1 MSDAIVL
8 SNAEIVTGEHQFRG
22 YVVVSD
28 GRIVEIGDGRPPEA
42 GIDFGGDYLL
52 PGLVE
57 LHTDHLEVHFMP
69 RPKVEWPAVS
79 AVLAHDAQ
87 VIGSGITTVFDAL
100 RVGNDYDDEKF
111 GARMKKLAEAIAEA
125 KIQGLTRAEHFVHL
139 RCEISCADVVE
150 EMEPFLKDPQ
160 LKLVSVMDH
169 TPGQRQFID
178 VSKWKTY
185 YAGKRGASEA
195 EMNERIVRRRAIHAQ
210 YADANRRAIVGL
222 CQAHGVILASHD
234 DATLG
239 HVEEALAD
247 GMHIAE
253 FPTTVEAAAASH
265 SAGMK
270 VLMGAPNVVRGGSH
284 SGNVSARA
292 LAENGVLDV
301 LSSDYVPTSLLMAAF
316 ALRDVVSIG
325 GLPGAVRL
333 VSKNPADAVGFNDRG
348 EIAVMKRADLI
359 RVDAASGQPVVRAA
373 WREGRRVS

>member
-1 MSDAIVL
+1 MSETLVL
-8 SNAEIVTGEHQFRG
+8 SNAEIVTAEHQFRG
-22 YVVVSD
+22 YVVVQD
-28 GRIVEIGDGRPPEA
+28 GRIVEIGEGRAPEA
-42 GIDFGGDYLL
+42 GVDFSGDFLL

-69 RPKVEWPAVS
+69 RPKVEWPAIS

-87 VIGSGITTVFDAL
+87 VIGAGITTVFDAL

-111 GARMKKLAEAIAEA
+111 GARMKKLAGAIAAA
-125 KIQGLTRAEHFVHL
+125 KDKGLTRAEHFVHL

-150 EMEPFLKDPQ
+150 EMQPFLTDPQ

-169 TPGQRQFID
+169 TPGQRQFTD
-178 VSKWKTY
+178 VSKWKSY

-195 EMNERIVRRRAIHAQ
+195 EMNERIIRRRAIHAQ
-210 YADANRRAIVGL
+210 FAQANRRAIVDL
-222 CQAHGVILASHD
+222 CQSHGVILASHD
-234 DATLG
+234 DATLD
-239 HVEEALAD
+239 HVEEAIAD

-265 SAGMK
+265 QAGLK

-301 LSSDYVPTSLLMAAF
+301 LSSDYVPTSLLMGAF
-316 ALRDVVSIG
+316 ALHDVEAIG
-325 GLPGAVRL
+325 GLPGAIRL
-333 VSKNPADAVGFNDRG
+333 VSKNPADAAGLTDRG
-348 EIAVMKRADLI
+348 EIVESKRADLI
-359 RVDAASGQPVVRAA
+359 RVDAASGQPVIRAA